1 MGRNSLD
8 YVTTLISLVT
18 ISIVM
23 MFLICYTTF
32 RKHMFK
38 GLCEFMGGR
47 LSRWVTIWPCLKA
60 IRLVLTEIKKILTCH
75 VTLQN
80 HMIEGSSNFMSGS
93 SS

>member
-8 YVTTLISLVT
+8 YVTTVISLVT

-47 LSRWVTIWPCLKA
+47 LS
-60 IRLVLTEIKKILTCH
+60 
-75 VTLQN
+75 Q
-80 HMIEGSSNFMSGS
+80 
-93 SS
+93 